1 MKLVC
6 SDCGAEFPFRFI
18 GCVCDCGGEL
28 CEKTECRVCGNDI
41 ISPQIINATICEDCK
56 ESLLL
61 GRLFRERMATIDN
74 SNIEKCIELR
84 DKVVGTFGWE
94 YADALC
100 GLINFIEELQAI
112 ANNK

>member
-6 SDCGAEFPFRFI
+6 NSCGEEYGFRFL
-18 GCVCDCGGEL
+18 GCDCDCGGEL
-28 CEKTECRVCGNDI
+28 VAKSECRMCGCELIAKDHI
-41 ISPQIINATICEDCK
+41 PVDLCEDCGADRRIAQRFK
-56 ESLLL
+56 ECI
-61 GRLFRERMATIDN
+61 GRIDL

-112 ANNK
+112 NSNN